1 MVLIVTMNLDM
12 DMDMDMVLTQS
23 LFSWEVLLVNLL
35 LLLEKL
41 EGYSKMLSIWEI
53 FYSLFVSV
61 FFGTCISTL
70 NFLCIFFFLNYIIL
84 LSIW

>member
-23 LFSWEVLLVNLL
+23 LFSWKVLLVNLL

-41 EGYSKMLSIWEI
+41 EGYSKMLSI
-53 FYSLFVSV
+53 
-61 FFGTCISTL
+61 
-70 NFLCIFFFLNYIIL
+70 
-84 LSIW
+84 